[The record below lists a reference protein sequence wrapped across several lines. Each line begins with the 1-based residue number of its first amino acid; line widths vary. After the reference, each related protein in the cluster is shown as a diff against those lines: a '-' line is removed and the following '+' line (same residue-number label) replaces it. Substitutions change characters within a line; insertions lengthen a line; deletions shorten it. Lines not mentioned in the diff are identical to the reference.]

1 VTLNEKIRKTKERL
15 YSEYGRRRASRIKK
29 DDRTAK
35 KKKTEKQKG
44 NAEKIRKLSATP
56 ILALWIRGTGS
67 CNHKVSQAALVKT
80 DWHS

>member
-35 KKKTEKQKG
+35 KKKTGRNKKAMQ
-44 NAEKIRKLSATP
+44 RKLGNYLQLQS
-56 ILALWIRGTGS
+56 
-67 CNHKVSQAALVKT
+67 
-80 DWHS
+80 

>member
-35 KKKTEKQKG
+35 KKKRRNKKAMQ
-44 NAEKIRKLSATP
+44 RKLGNYLQLQS
-56 ILALWIRGTGS
+56 
-67 CNHKVSQAALVKT
+67 
-80 DWHS
+80 